1 MNVRHLNL
9 LQIHLE
15 KITKADK
22 KMVGNLDYE
31 DIKCLASRKD
41 FAKIEKKNNIW
52 INVLC
57 YENNFVYSVRISDE
71 KFENY
76 MDLLI
81 ITNKNK
87 SNYDYIKEFMN
98 LFI

>member
-1 MNVRHLNL
+1 MP
-9 LQIHLE
+9 LE
-15 KITKADK
+15 KILPRLK
-22 KMVGNLDYE
+22 
-31 DIKCLASRKD
+31 RK
-41 FAKIEKKNNIW
+41 NIW
-52 INVLC
+52 TNVLC

-87 SNYDYIKEFMN
+87 SNYDYIKEGIKN
-98 LFI
+98 NN

>member
-15 KITKADK
+15 KITKAYK
-22 KMVGNLDYE
+22 KMVGYLDYE
-31 DIKCLASRKD
+31 DIKFLAYRLKRK
-41 FAKIEKKNNIW
+41 NIW
-52 INVLC
+52 INVIC

>member
-1 MNVRHLNL
+1 M
-9 LQIHLE
+9 
-15 KITKADK
+15 
-22 KMVGNLDYE
+22 
-31 DIKCLASRKD
+31 
-41 FAKIEKKNNIW
+41 
-52 INVLC
+52 LC